1 MRRVLDVAGALA
13 ALAVLGC
20 GVFLTL
26 AREAVPQLPNLAFGA
41 LTRSRFEELAAMPPQ
56 SKLDVLSELEAI
68 RDLRAHTPED
78 ATFVVFVQNAFSYY
92 AGRRFIRD
100 VDPRMADFYRTAD
113 KEAALAVLRRLGV
126 GYVYIQSWS
135 WPTVDHSF
143 IKAIV
148 ADPALAEPV
157 AGRFGYRTFRLK
169 PAPGADAT

>member
-1 MRRVLDVAGALA
+1 MRRALDLAGMLA

-20 GVFLTL
+20 GVFLML
-26 AREAVPQLPNLAFGA
+26 AREVVPQLPNLAFGA
-41 LTRSRFEELAAMPPQ
+41 LDRSRFEELAAMPPQ
-56 SKLDVLSELEAI
+56 DKLDALSELEAI

-78 ATFVVFVQNAFSYY
+78 ATFVVFVQNTFAYY

-100 VDPRMADFYRTAD
+100 VDPRMADFYRAAD

-126 GYVYIQSWS
+126 GYVYLPGWS

-148 ADPALAEPV
+148 EDPALAEPV

-169 PAPGADAT
+169 PAPHTDGT